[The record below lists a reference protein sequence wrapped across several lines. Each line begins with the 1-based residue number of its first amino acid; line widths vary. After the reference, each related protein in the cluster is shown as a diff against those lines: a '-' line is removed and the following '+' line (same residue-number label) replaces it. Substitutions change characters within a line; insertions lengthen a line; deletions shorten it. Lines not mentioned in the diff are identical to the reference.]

1 MNPDK
6 YTRHLLGPP
15 NAEATEMHAWAFT
28 TLLAV
33 LPAFVVG
40 ALAGLAP
47 AGADQIREAA
57 WAWGIGA
64 WAAAA
69 VLKGWRFLTKRFAN
83 LPLSTALAI
92 AAVVGAAV
100 GMVGGLTRGAPIAF
114 AIWFICSIVGA
125 LQGAL
130 VAWFVASP
138 EPSAPEEEAG
148 EDEEADEPNP
158 PTSSP

>member
-1 MNPDK
+1 MGETVLNPDK

-15 NAEATEMHAWAFT
+15 NASATEMNAWGVT
-28 TLLAV
+28 TMFAV
-33 LPAFVVG
+33 LPALIVG
-40 ALAGLAP
+40 ALAGLSP

-64 WAAAA
+64 WAAAV
-69 VLKGWRFLTKRFAN
+69 VLKGWRLLTKRFAN

-92 AAVVGAAV
+92 AAVLGAAV
-100 GMVGGLTRGAPIAF
+100 GMVGGITQGTPIAF
-114 AIWFICSIVGA
+114 AIWLTCGIAGA

-130 VAWFVASP
+130 VAWFIASP
-138 EPSAPEEEAG
+138 EASAPEEEA
-148 EDEEADEPNP
+148 DDPNP